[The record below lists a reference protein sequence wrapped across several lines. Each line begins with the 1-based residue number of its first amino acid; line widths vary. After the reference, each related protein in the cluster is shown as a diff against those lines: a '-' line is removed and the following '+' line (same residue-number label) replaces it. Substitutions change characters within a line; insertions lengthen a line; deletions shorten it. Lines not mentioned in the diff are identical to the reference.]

1 MEWKFTVVGVNVVLK
16 LSCLHQPCCLSA
28 ALNVSCLKKSSWS
41 QSKFA
46 VVVVVVVVI
55 VVIVCALV
63 CGRGLVG
70 RICILCLCYIHI
82 HITCIYVCIYR
93 YIHTH
98 TTHTH
103 TRGQEQEREGGR
115 KRVRE
120 RERERETATA
130 AQNSPVESERSFSSP
145 PAQTGLECIFHAHVF
160 RKKCRLAFAS
170 DEFATSHKIFTEI
183 IV

>member
-98 TTHTH
+98 TPHTH
-103 TRGQEQEREGGR
+103 TPEGKSKREREGER
-115 KRVRE
+115 ESE
-120 RERERETATA
+120 RERESGRRRQRHKTLQWNLSDPFHHRQRRQVWSAYFMHTCF
-130 AQNSPVESERSFSSP
+130 ERNAGWHLQAMSLQRRTKSS
-145 PAQTGLECIFHAHVF
+145 L
-160 RKKCRLAFAS
+160 R
-170 DEFATSHKIFTEI
+170 
-183 IV
+183 

>member
-1 MEWKFTVVGVNVVLK
+1 M
-16 LSCLHQPCCLSA
+16 H
-28 ALNVSCLKKSSWS
+28 
-41 QSKFA
+41 
-46 VVVVVVVVI
+46 
-55 VVIVCALV
+55 
-63 CGRGLVG
+63 
-70 RICILCLCYIHI
+70 ICVYIS
-82 HITCIYVCIYR
+82 IYTHTP
-93 YIHTH
+93 HTH
-98 TTHTH
+98 TPEGKSK
-103 TRGQEQEREGGR
+103 REREGER
-115 KRVRE
+115 ESE

>member
-1 MEWKFTVVGVNVVLK
+1 MVLK

-70 RICILCLCYIHI
+70 RICILCLCYIHTYNM
-82 HITCIYVCIYR
+82 HICVYISIYTHTH
-93 YIHTH
+93 HTH
-98 TTHTH
+98 THQRARARE
-103 TRGQEQEREGGR
+103 RGRE
-115 KRVRE
+115 KESQRE
-120 RERERETATA
+120 RESGRRRQRHKTLQWNLSDPFHHRQRRQVWSAYFMHTCFERNAGWHLQAMSLQRRTK
-130 AQNSPVESERSFSSP
+130 SS
-145 PAQTGLECIFHAHVF
+145 L
-160 RKKCRLAFAS
+160 R
-170 DEFATSHKIFTEI
+170 
-183 IV
+183 

>member
-55 VVIVCALV
+55 VCALV

-98 TTHTH
+98 HTHTH
-103 TRGQEQEREGGR
+103 QRARARERGRE
-115 KRVRE
+115 KE
-120 RERERETATA
+120 SQRERERETATA

>member
-1 MEWKFTVVGVNVVLK
+1 MVLK

-55 VVIVCALV
+55 VCALV

-98 TTHTH
+98 HTHTH
-103 TRGQEQEREGGR
+103 QRARARERGRE
-115 KRVRE
+115 KESQRE
-120 RERERETATA
+120 RESGRRRQRHKTQWNLSDPFHHRQRRQVWSAYFMHTCFERNAGWHLQAMSLQRRTK
-130 AQNSPVESERSFSSP
+130 SS
-145 PAQTGLECIFHAHVF
+145 L
-160 RKKCRLAFAS
+160 R
-170 DEFATSHKIFTEI
+170 
-183 IV
+183 